1 MPICPQCNT
10 EVSPAEGYCP
20 NGHLLERSLDLVE
33 APVASTG
40 EWRRSRFTLYLMRNN
55 YWLVLGFTTAMFWL
69 VPTVVSW
76 FTTRHDDLVL
86 MAIASGITML
96 VVGLITQAWMTAGI
110 AGLWW
115 FPFMWMLKYGE
126 ATGAWGFNDTSWMP
140 AFTTMFWV
148 IPLVLLIIGI
158 TKQARTR

>member
-1 MPICPQCNT
+1 MPMCPQCNT
-10 EVSPAEGYCP
+10 EVALAEGYCP
-20 NGHLLERSLDLVE
+20 NGHLLERSPDLVE

-76 FTTRHDDLVL
+76 FTTRHDDLML
-86 MAIASGITML
+86 IAISSGITML
-96 VVGLITQAWMTAGI
+96 VVGLITQAWITTGI

-115 FPFMWMLKYGE
+115 FPFVWLIKYGE
-126 ATGAWGFNDTSWMP
+126 ANPSSGLTDEPWEP
-140 AFTTMFWV
+140 AFAVTFWLM
-148 IPLVLLIIGI
+148 PLILLIVGI
-158 TKQARTR
+158 TKQARV